1 MRKIVITL
9 LLCVACTLIAC
20 IDSDYDL
27 SKITTDDIAIGDN
40 ESEFIMPV
48 AKINF
53 TSQNICNSTEE
64 DEISLKEIYE
74 EVDLW
79 LPKSVVE
86 SSEYIDI
93 DKLINSDEFGEQY
106 LNKLIHLINEEISSV
121 KEQRDEIALH
131 IANTYRNR
139 FINLL
144 WESDIE
150 NKEAIAT
157 TLENATDEEAA
168 ELISQLI
175 LTHSDAVE
183 EVIAEIFTV
192 FLTKLLLVDINA
204 TIPELRISSDIRKM
218 LLESVDDSSVENPI
232 NNLYLYG
239 VAESEFPFEF
249 EIIPCIPESDVY
261 FDNIT
266 IHRGTTE
273 IEPIRITRDEVQA
286 ILDGFTIKVPITTL
300 RYYPRQEFTD
310 HTKFSITLKIRKTGA
325 LKL

>member
-1 MRKIVITL
+1 MRKIVIIL

-27 SKITTDDIAIGDN
+27 SKITTDDISIGDN

-131 IANTYRNR
+131 IATTYRNR

-157 TLENATDEEAA
+157 TLENSTDEEAA

-175 LTHSDAVE
+175 KKTKLDAFKVCYISKAKNIKPKNMRDIP
-183 EVIAEIFTV
+183 IAEDQRHHKYFT
-192 FLTKLLLVDINA
+192 
-204 TIPELRISSDIRKM
+204 
-218 LLESVDDSSVENPI
+218 I
-232 NNLYLYG
+232 NN
-239 VAESEFPFEF
+239 FKM
-249 EIIPCIPESDVY
+249 D
-261 FDNIT
+261 
-266 IHRGTTE
+266 
-273 IEPIRITRDEVQA
+273 
-286 ILDGFTIKVPITTL
+286 
-300 RYYPRQEFTD
+300 
-310 HTKFSITLKIRKTGA
+310 LKICPDYTVDPYAKVLLSKVT
-325 LKL
+325 L